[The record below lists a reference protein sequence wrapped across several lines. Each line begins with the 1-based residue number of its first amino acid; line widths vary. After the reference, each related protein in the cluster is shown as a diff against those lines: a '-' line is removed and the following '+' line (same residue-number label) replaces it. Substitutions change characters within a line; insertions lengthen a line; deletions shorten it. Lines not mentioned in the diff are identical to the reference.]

1 MIVVRENK
9 VPLVLGWVLAVFGV
23 VIGII
28 FALTDSDGLV
38 GFLLLEVPVLL
49 AAIGCFMDYYL
60 RRLTIEGSECCYRT
74 MFGRSRYFTVRDI
87 KSVRLVTRGYDKF
100 ISLVDGQDQ
109 VLVRLEKNMVGA
121 DELLFYLEK
130 RNIPIG
136 ESDKTPF
143 NMPEYYEDTAKDGEQ
158 FYQTPV
164 WKKRIRILRN
174 ILAVVGILLFFVTWL
189 ILPPTLSAWAY
200 LGYPLVLYV
209 FYLVFHGAIT
219 VGRPNVASKEWKKS
233 HITLPLLG
241 FALLLIRA
249 LHDYDLFSFRG
260 FNPFALFPIVAVLLI
275 VPYFLIV
282 RPKSKV
288 VGICAVLLIAAYS
301 MSVPTY
307 INVALTTG
315 SPEHEVAVVTQK
327 EEYRARRFEY
337 TYEISVYPQ
346 NKTFEVDSGLYA
358 SVDEGDVVY
367 ICKRTSIFGVEYWR
381 VHR

>member
-9 VPLVLGWVLAVFGV
+9 VPLVLGWVLVAFGV
-23 VIGII
+23 AVGII
-28 FALTDSDGLV
+28 FAITGGDGLV

-49 AAIGCFMDYYL
+49 AAIGCLMDYYL
-60 RRLTIEGSECCYRT
+60 RRLTIEDSECRYRT

-109 VLVRLEKNMVGA
+109 ILVRLEKNMVGA
-121 DELLFYLEK
+121 EALLIYLK
-130 RNIPIG
+130 NRNIPIG
-136 ESDKTPF
+136 ESAKNPF

-158 FYQTPV
+158 FYQTPA

-209 FYLVFHGAIT
+209 FYLAFHGAIT

-233 HITLPLLG
+233 HITLPVFG
-241 FALLLIRA
+241 YVLLLIRA
-249 LHDYDLFSFRG
+249 LHDEELFSFRG

-275 VPYFLIV
+275 VPYFLFV
-282 RPKSKV
+282 RPKSKA
-288 VGICAVLLIAAYS
+288 VGILAVLLIAGYS
-301 MSVPTY
+301 MTVPTY

-315 SPEHEVAVVTQK
+315 SPEHEIAVVTQK
-327 EEYRARRFEY
+327 EDYRSGKWTH
-337 TYEISVYPQ
+337 TYRISVYPQ
-346 NKTFEVDSGLYA
+346 KETFDVDAGLY
-358 SVDEGDVVY
+358 VNLEDGDVVY

-381 VHR
+381 VHQ